1 MGGEREGCLPSLIN
15 SGNLPTG
22 EERDDLKG
30 RGGLLEDGALLL
42 PVARK
47 RRGVV
52 QGASA
57 RVLAVVSPAGLG

>member
-1 MGGEREGCLPSLIN
+1 M
-15 SGNLPTG
+15 G

-30 RGGLLEDGALLL
+30 RGGLLEDGALLM

-47 RRGVV
+47 RQGV